1 MFQFNNNEKRFVEP
15 SSYVQHIALK
25 NKLPLLPYC
34 IKHKRVMSA
43 QYSLEDTQSM
53 FTKMLHFRWV
63 SFNGIQRVCDPQ
75 DIFET
80 KVN

>member
-1 MFQFNNNEKRFVEP
+1 
-15 SSYVQHIALK
+15 
-25 NKLPLLPYC
+25 
-34 IKHKRVMSA
+34 MSA

-63 SFNGIQRVCDPQ
+63 SFNGIQRMCDPQ

-80 KVN
+80 RVKLKAISRVSEVNVQYMGVQTEGIGFVTDLISNFNKKITA

>member
-1 MFQFNNNEKRFVEP
+1 MYSILHYKMN
-15 SSYVQHIALK
+15 
-25 NKLPLLPYC
+25 LPYLHTVF
-34 IKHKRVMSA
+34 IKHKKRLMSA

-63 SFNGIQRVCDPQ
+63 SFNGVQRVCDPQ

-80 KVN
+80 RVN